1 MADTKVGRLG
11 VLIVIACFIF
21 IEVIYVYNA
30 LSKPRLIIDPKVKIL
45 VLTSTYLILKRSYSD
60 QLTAARL
67 LVQELEKLEKIEKL
81 DPNDPKLDSLGAAM
95 KMNLAELQAHQLAK
109 DNGTRKNDEYSQ
121 RKYYSNTMR

>member
-1 MADTKVGRLG
+1 M
-11 VLIVIACFIF
+11 
-21 IEVIYVYNA
+21 
-30 LSKPRLIIDPKVKIL
+30 
-45 VLTSTYLILKRSYSD
+45 
-60 QLTAARL
+60 TAARL